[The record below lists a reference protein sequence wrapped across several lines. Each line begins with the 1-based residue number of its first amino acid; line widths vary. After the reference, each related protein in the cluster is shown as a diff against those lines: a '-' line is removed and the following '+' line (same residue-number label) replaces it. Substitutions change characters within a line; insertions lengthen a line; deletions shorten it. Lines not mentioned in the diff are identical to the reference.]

1 MAVDRSRYGLSM
13 SALGAAVLAVAAF
26 LPWYRM
32 TSIVHTAAAASLAT
46 RSLTVFSA
54 RQALPDMRILLL
66 ILVGLAMLDTL
77 LPLLRTKGPVPGGA
91 GGSVVLLGAVAA
103 LCALYRIVDPPA
115 PAGDAVALTLLAGP
129 WLALLGALTMLLGGM
144 WPSRV
149 GSGTRADARMHG
161 AWPGVRG

>member
-1 MAVDRSRYGLSM
+1 M
-13 SALGAAVLAVAAF
+13 SAVGAVVLAIAAF
-26 LPWYRM
+26 LPWYRL
-32 TSIVHTAAAASLAT
+32 TSIVHPAAATSLAA

-66 ILVGLAMLDTL
+66 VLVGLAMLDTL

-115 PAGDAVALTLLAGP
+115 PAGDAVSLTLLAGP
-129 WLALLGALTMLLGGM
+129 WLAMLGALAMLLGGM

-149 GSGTRADARMHG
+149 GSGTRSDAHVRG
-161 AWPGVRG
+161 AWPGVHG

>member
-1 MAVDRSRYGLSM
+1 M
-13 SALGAAVLAVAAF
+13 SAMGAVVLAIAAF
-26 LPWYRM
+26 LPWYRL
-32 TSIVHTAAAASLAT
+32 TSIVHTAAATSLAA

-54 RQALPDMRILLL
+54 RKALPDMRILLL
-66 ILVGLAMLDTL
+66 VLVGLAMLDTL
-77 LPLLRTKGPVPGGA
+77 LPLMRTKGPVPGGA

-129 WLALLGALTMLLGGM
+129 WLALLGALAMLLGGM

-161 AWPGVRG
+161 AWPGVHG